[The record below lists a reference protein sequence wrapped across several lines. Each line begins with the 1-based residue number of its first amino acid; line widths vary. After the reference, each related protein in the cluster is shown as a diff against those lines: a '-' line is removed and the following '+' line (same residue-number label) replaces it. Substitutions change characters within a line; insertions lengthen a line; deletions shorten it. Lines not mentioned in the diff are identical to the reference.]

1 MTDIAAMLPTPPRH
15 RPFGEAGRLAAM
27 TTSSDPTP
35 DRGPFSGSGAL
46 VTGGGSGIGF
56 AAARLLA
63 RDGAQV
69 TLMGRNAD
77 KLASAAAEL
86 ASEFPAAPP
95 ATIAPG
101 SVDDETAVA
110 EAVRIATETTG
121 RLAVAVASAGTGGVA
136 PIVAQPVDEFRQ
148 IVSTNL
154 VGTFLTIK
162 HAGAAIVAGGGGSIV
177 AVSSLAAC
185 TVHAWMSAYAATK
198 AGIDALVRNAA
209 DELGPSGVRVNSV
222 QPSLVDTELVAWP
235 MADEPLVESYLVNM
249 PVAHI
254 GQPDEVAQVIRFLA
268 GDESGWVTGNCLPVD
283 GGHHLRRGP
292 DYGSIAALLYGDE
305 SVLPGYTGP

>member
-1 MTDIAAMLPTPPRH
+1 MGQNAAMDVNVIGQDQV
-15 RPFGEAGRLAAM
+15 FAGK
-27 TTSSDPTP
+27 
-35 DRGPFSGSGAL
+35 GAL
-46 VTGGGSGIGF
+46 ITGGGSGIGF
-56 AAARLLA
+56 AVARLLA

-77 KLASAAAEL
+77 KLDAAAKVL
-86 ASEFPAAPP
+86 ADEFREAPMP
-95 ATIAPG
+95 CTALG
-101 SVDDETAVA
+101 SVDDE
-110 EAVRIATETTG
+110 EAVKAAVETARRGTG

-136 PIVAQPVDEFRQ
+136 PIVAQPLGEFSQ
-148 IVSTNL
+148 IIATNL
-154 VGTFLTIK
+154 TGTFLTFK
-162 HAGAAIVAGGGGSIV
+162 HAGSAIVADGGGAMV

-185 TVHAWMSAYAATK
+185 TVHGWMSAYAASK

-235 MADEPLVESYLVNM
+235 MADEALVASYLANM

-254 GQPDEVAQVIRFLA
+254 GQPTEVAQVIRFLV
-268 GDESGWVTGNCLPVD
+268 GPESGWVTGNCLPVD

-292 DYGSIAALLYGDE
+292 DYGSIARLLYGNE
-305 SVLPGYTGP
+305 ATEAGFTGT